1 MEPEQITA
9 DLLRKLYRLGVIDFK
24 TLDKLID
31 KLQIRLFRRQLK
43 EK

>member
-1 MEPEQITA
+1 MEPEQIQA

-31 KLQIRLFRRQLK
+31 ELTIRLFKRQK
-43 EK
+43 E